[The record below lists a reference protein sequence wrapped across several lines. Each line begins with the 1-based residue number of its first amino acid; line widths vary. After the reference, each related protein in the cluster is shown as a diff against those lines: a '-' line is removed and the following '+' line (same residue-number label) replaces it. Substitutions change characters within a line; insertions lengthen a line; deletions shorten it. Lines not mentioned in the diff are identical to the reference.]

1 MIGGAGTGRTPEM
14 RVRSVPRRVAI
25 RTGVSPL
32 IDAFSPVD
40 DDRLVGLDAFRRPL
54 GARHTA
60 W

>member
-1 MIGGAGTGRTPEM
+1 MLSSASTGRTPQM
-14 RVRSVPRRVAI
+14 RVRPIPRAMAVRAGVP
-25 RTGVSPL
+25 PL
-32 IDAFSPVD
+32 IGAFSTVD